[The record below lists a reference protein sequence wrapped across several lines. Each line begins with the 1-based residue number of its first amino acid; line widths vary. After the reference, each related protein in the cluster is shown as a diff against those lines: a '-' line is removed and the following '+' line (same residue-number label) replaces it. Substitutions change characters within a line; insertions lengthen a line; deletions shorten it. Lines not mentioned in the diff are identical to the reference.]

1 MAKREY
7 VNPRELLGGTIQ
19 SIIPV
24 SDAHG
29 GPGACV
35 MIVTVP
41 VRKRGGKMIEKTF
54 HCETWRDPEGN
65 GPGFL
70 YVEDLDLDATRTC
83 PDCELELSKDGK
95 KLANGGRHS
104 KDEFNNCVTPD

>member
-1 MAKREY
+1 MAKRLY
-7 VNPRELLGGTIQ
+7 VNPREIMGGTIQ
-19 SIIPV
+19 SVMKTPDGGDILII
-24 SDAHG
+24 
-29 GPGACV
+29 
-35 MIVTVP
+35 TVP

-54 HCETWRDPEGN
+54 HCEVWQDAEAN

-70 YVEDLDLDATRTC
+70 YVEDLDAESKRVC

-95 KLANGGRHS
+95 RLADGGRHY